1 LETVAGVRTSG
12 HGAPVNSEAL
22 QYRSVA
28 VAART
33 GVRALLETLDGGA
46 ASYYG
51 LSSLFDVQ
59 RFMCGFMQGAPM
71 REPRSGVRYRLSKPV
86 RAVKLQEHPG
96 SSLRNPTETLVEIP
110 ANSVIELEGVA
121 APSVL
126 SNVLWKGEAFSV
138 FYEDLED
145 NGQILVDSEVDR
157 EAGSEGDAADG

>member
-1 LETVAGVRTSG
+1 
-12 HGAPVNSEAL
+12 
-22 QYRSVA
+22 
-28 VAART
+28 
-33 GVRALLETLDGGA
+33 
-46 ASYYG
+46 
-51 LSSLFDVQ
+51 
-59 RFMCGFMQGAPM
+59 
-71 REPRSGVRYRLSKPV
+71 
-86 RAVKLQEHPG
+86 
-96 SSLRNPTETLVEIP
+96 VEIP